1 MDSIATL
8 ATLFGNVT
16 SGSRPY
22 NNLTNTEKQAI
33 HNWSDVMQN
42 IFYTCYV
49 FSHGTVGSR
58 DNYRGRYDYEIEF
71 PESSSIPG
79 CLYTELEQHFEYN
92 IKSILQESV
101 TSQINYD
108 NYPQL
113 TNWISRYADDLS
125 NHYYQDE
132 SFEFQFLD
140 YESENDLDAEFNNE
154 TDGGDN
160 EGDNGGDDNVGIE
173 NSDNEEPEADDNNGN
188 NSSFPV
194 FSNDLLIF

>member
-8 ATLFGNVT
+8 AILFGNVT

-22 NNLTNTEKQAI
+22 DNLTDSEKRATHI
-33 HNWSDVMQN
+33 WSDVLQS
-42 IFYTCYV
+42 IFHTCYV

-58 DNYRGRYDYEIEF
+58 DNYNGRYDYEVEF

-79 CLYTELEQHFEYN
+79 CLYTELEQHFEDN

-101 TSQINYD
+101 TSEINYD

-125 NHYYQDE
+125 DLYYQDE
-132 SFEFQFLD
+132 SFSFQFPD
-140 YESENDLDAEFNNE
+140 YESENDLDAEFDNE
-154 TDGGDN
+154 TDGGD
-160 EGDNGGDDNVGIE
+160 DNAGAE
-173 NSDNEEPEADDNNGN
+173 NSDDEEPEEDDNDGN

-194 FSNDLLIF
+194 FTNDLVII